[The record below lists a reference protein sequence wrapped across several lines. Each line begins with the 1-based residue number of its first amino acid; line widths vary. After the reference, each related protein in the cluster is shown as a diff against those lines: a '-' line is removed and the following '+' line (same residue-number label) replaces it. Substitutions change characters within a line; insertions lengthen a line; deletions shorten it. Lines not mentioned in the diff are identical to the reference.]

1 MPSCGLQKNC
11 NGMKKE
17 NDINPMVEPIE
28 ETPLTTIETL
38 RQQVREDDP
47 RPTSSVSLKT
57 ILGGGI
63 LNAQFFR
70 SQLWLI
76 LLVVAFSIC
85 YVAIRYQC
93 QQDTIAIDHLEKEL
107 QDAKYKQLA
116 SSSSITEKCRE
127 SHILEMLKTANN
139 DSLMQ
144 ISDQPPYV
152 INIPKGK

>member
-1 MPSCGLQKNC
+1 
-11 NGMKKE
+11 MKKDNE
-17 NDINPMVEPIE
+17 INSTVEAVE
-28 ETPLTTIETL
+28 ETQTTTLETL
-38 RQQVREDDP
+38 RQKVREDDP
-47 RPTSSVSLKT
+47 RPTSSVSLRA
-57 ILGGGI
+57 ILGGDI

-70 SQLWLI
+70 RQLWLI
-76 LLVVAFSIC
+76 LLVVAFLIC

-93 QQDTIAIDHLEKEL
+93 QQDIIAIDRLEKEL
-107 QDAKYKQLA
+107 QDARYKQLA

-152 INIPKGK
+152 INVPRKK